1 MTAPDNNPFEEEPL
15 DCLTPVL
22 WAAFTLFC
30 VVFGIATWFGW
41 FL

>member
-1 MTAPDNNPFEEEPL
+1 MTAPDDNPFEEKRL

-22 WAAFTLFC
+22 CAAFTLFC
-30 VVFGIATWFGW
+30 VVVGIATWFGW